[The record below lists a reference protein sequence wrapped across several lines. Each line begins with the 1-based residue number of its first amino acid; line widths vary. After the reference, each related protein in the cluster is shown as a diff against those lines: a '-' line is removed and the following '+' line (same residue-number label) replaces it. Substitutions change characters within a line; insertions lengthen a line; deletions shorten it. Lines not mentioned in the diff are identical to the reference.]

1 MSRKILE
8 LAREQQAE
16 VGREFGDGDEWADE
30 DEDDNVPESSRPRV
44 RPDEE
49 SDLDSDD
56 DFGADVSG
64 GEEEA
69 ELEIDPEDHATLD
82 ALNAGAGG
90 AEGPA
95 EGGQT
100 LADLIFAK
108 MASQPVVEDEG
119 PPDPKAGLNPK
130 VVEVYTK

>member
-1 MSRKILE
+1 MSRKILD

-16 VGREFGDGDEWADE
+16 VGREFGDDDEWADE
-30 DEDDNVPESSRPRV
+30 DDDNVPESSRPRGA

-82 ALNAGAGG
+82 ALNAGNG
-90 AEGPA
+90 EGPA

-100 LADLIFAK
+100 LADIIFAK
-108 MASQPVVEDEG
+108 MASAPVVEDDG
-119 PPDPKAGLNPK
+119 PPDPKQGLNPK